1 MIAILRD
8 NPLLFLF
15 VVAAIGYSLGRI
27 KVRGSSLGDAAVLF
41 VGIAFGALHPD
52 LKLPEI
58 VYVLGMVLFVYT
70 IGLSS
75 GPRVVASLRG
85 SGVRGDLL
93 VVGMLLIAAL
103 LAVAAHTLLRLTPG
117 LTSGIFSGSL
127 NNVPALAGALDYL
140 RRHAPAAGLDRLLAE
155 PVAGFSVA
163 YPTGVIGSIL
173 AIFVAQ
179 RVWKIDYAR
188 ESRRV
193 HEPGLTNERLQNRTI
208 RVTRPHAA
216 RETLLQ
222 LVRQHGWDIIVGR
235 VQHDDQV
242 SVPTPDTCLEIGDLV
257 SVVGVPEMLDRVTA
271 YLGETGD
278 ERFELDHSQLDQ
290 RRVFVSNRKVAGHRL
305 RDLNLPHHFGAIV
318 THVRRGDV
326 ELLPHGDT
334 VLELGDQVGVL
345 AQRDNMDAVS
355 SFFGDSY
362 RGVSEVDM
370 AIFSLGLALGLLLG
384 LVPIPLPGGGI
395 LRLGVAGGPLI
406 VGLALGALER
416 TGPIV
421 WTLPYSANLMLRQ
434 IGLVC
439 FFGAIGTRSG
449 YAFVT
454 TLSQSGGLT
463 LLVAGSIITCTT
475 SLLTLWIG
483 YRLLKIPMSLL
494 IGIAAGL
501 QTQPAALGFAL
512 QQTGDDLPNVGY
524 ATVLPIALV
533 TKIILAQ
540 LLLIFLL

>member
-1 MIAILRD
+1 M
-8 NPLLFLF
+8 
-15 VVAAIGYSLGRI
+15 
-27 KVRGSSLGDAAVLF
+27 
-41 VGIAFGALHPD
+41 
-52 LKLPEI
+52 
-58 VYVLGMVLFVYT
+58 
-70 IGLSS
+70 
-75 GPRVVASLRG
+75 
-85 SGVRGDLL
+85 
-93 VVGMLLIAAL
+93 
-103 LAVAAHTLLRLTPG
+103 
-117 LTSGIFSGSL
+117 
-127 NNVPALAGALDYL
+127 
-140 RRHAPAAGLDRLLAE
+140 
-155 PVAGFSVA
+155 
-163 YPTGVIGSIL
+163 
-173 AIFVAQ
+173 
-179 RVWKIDYAR
+179 
-188 ESRRV
+188 
-193 HEPGLTNERLQNRTI
+193 
-208 RVTRPHAA
+208 
-216 RETLLQ
+216 
-222 LVRQHGWDIIVGR
+222 
-235 VQHDDQV
+235 
-242 SVPTPDTCLEIGDLV
+242 
-257 SVVGVPEMLDRVTA
+257 
-271 YLGETGD
+271 
-278 ERFELDHSQLDQ
+278 
-290 RRVFVSNRKVAGHRL
+290 
-305 RDLNLPHHFGAIV
+305 
-318 THVRRGDV
+318 
-326 ELLPHGDT
+326 
-334 VLELGDQVGVL
+334 LELGDQVGVL
-345 AQRDNMDAVS
+345 AQRDNMEAVS

-533 TKIILAQ
+533 TKIVLAQ